1 MKSVYVIPMLITRVD
16 EEFVKSKSGEWLMD
30 AANVIGNTNDI
41 YAAKHRLIIHV
52 SGVGHIQRTC
62 LAEFRYI

>member
-1 MKSVYVIPMLITRVD
+1 
-16 EEFVKSKSGEWLMD
+16 MD